1 MIAKTLK
8 CLRITEFRDGRWVI
22 PCVNSTNRDG
32 LSFFLTTVRRAVVC
46 DVVGTTVVIMSV
58 KWFSVFAAATTTTL
72 PRRRWESGGGDAC
85 ARSAAPPRCIP
96 VYTATVMRVRLPFA
110 RRPSPAAAAFRQKLC
125 HWAPV
130 ATLKISGSPTVVGV
144 EVCFVASVHRV
155 RCAFFVADSRR
166 PRPIIPVFRPFFFF
180 FTSTFFFYV
189 SPVASR
195 SRRGDYYLCSLSV
208 RPRYRSDSL
217 EPSGW
222 IGEPRVRVLSLCSKK
237 KNPWCLCRPSS
248 RAGPAITITGD
259 EVKVAGFFFE
269 SVPRICRARSSS
281 VSVKRL
287 TPNILSKAD
296 FWGNSTPVERFWK

>member
-125 HWAPV
+125 HWAPA

-180 FTSTFFFYV
+180 LLLPFFFTFL
-189 SPVASR
+189 R
-195 SRRGDYYLCSLSV
+195 SRLDHAVAITTFALSAFG
-208 RPRYRSDSL
+208 RDIAPILLSPADGSANPGFGCCRYVQKRKTHDVCVGHHP
-217 EPSGW
+217 EQG
-222 IGEPRVRVLSLCSKK
+222 
-237 KNPWCLCRPSS
+237 RPSPS
-248 RAGPAITITGD
+248 LGTR
-259 EVKVAGFFFE
+259 
-269 SVPRICRARSSS
+269 
-281 VSVKRL
+281 
-287 TPNILSKAD
+287 
-296 FWGNSTPVERFWK
+296 